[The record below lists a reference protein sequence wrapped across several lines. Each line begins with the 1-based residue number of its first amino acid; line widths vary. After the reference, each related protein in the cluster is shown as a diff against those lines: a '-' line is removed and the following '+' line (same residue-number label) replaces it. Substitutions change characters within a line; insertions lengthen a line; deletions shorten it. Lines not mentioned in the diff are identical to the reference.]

1 MNQMQEANLSKS
13 YFAII
18 IDTLFICWDR
28 SEKAVT
34 AVAEHE

>member
-1 MNQMQEANLSKS
+1 MSQMQEENLSKS
-13 YFAII
+13 YFATI

-34 AVAEHE
+34 SVAEHE